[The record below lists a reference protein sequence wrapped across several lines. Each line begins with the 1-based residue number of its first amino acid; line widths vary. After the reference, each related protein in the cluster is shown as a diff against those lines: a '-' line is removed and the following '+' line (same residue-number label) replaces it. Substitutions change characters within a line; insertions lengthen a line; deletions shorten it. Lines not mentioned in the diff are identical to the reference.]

1 MIGMWENSEP
11 GILHDGLRSFCTIFD
26 GIATTLL
33 GGIYK
38 VFFLVA
44 NATIISGDVI
54 KVFYSRIQLI
64 LGILM
69 IFKLAMSILNIIINP
84 DVVKDQKNGPGKMVT
99 RIVAALFMLTL
110 VIPINIP
117 NATAKSLNAYI
128 NDHGILFGVLYKA
141 QDSILSENILAKLIL
156 GTSSNADA
164 DDMDVNNLSDIG
176 NSMASTVLK
185 VFVRIN
191 VNDDTLP
198 ACDYASDDDP
208 CSNTVCAAEV
218 NESHYAEENVDPQV
232 ILSHINDSCGRGSD
246 EKYAFE
252 YTPIIGALVML
263 IMALIIT
270 GFTVDIVVR
279 AIKLAVLRLVA
290 PVPIISYINPPKQ
303 GGGAFDNWTKS
314 LISTYVDLFVRLAIV
329 YFGLFMIQIIMN
341 GGMDIFGSNVQG
353 FTFTSGIAFIFII
366 LGILVF
372 MRQAPQFIRDILG
385 IKGKPMGNVGLSSM
399 MAGTAS
405 LLGGAGLAGAGAAAM
420 GAFGAAREAAAQGK
434 PAPSGWVS
442 GRDLAAQLRTG
453 DSKARGGIVNAANQ
467 RLQRA
472 SATRFA
478 RRYGVTGEGVEVA
491 KGNMYKLKD
500 QADKSK
506 DLYDRFL
513 KGTAMNDE
521 LAQVAAMNGI
531 DYNARTGTFANDGE
545 RDKMQRALYKYQ
557 ADDAKAAAKAES
569 LYKEGKQFADS
580 HRLSPTFE
588 EEHRASWRERVPFRG
603 NYSETRRP
611 DMYNARGR
619 STSHQSMADRVL
631 GSPEDWR
638 GSLHDPRHPNPRV
651 DNRWDPNGT
660 RNVDNNELYG
670 NPWAPPPPG
679 TGGPHGGGPG
689 GPPGGGPGP
698 GGPRP

>member
-1 MIGMWENSEP
+1 MINSEP

-26 GIATTLL
+26 GVATTLL

-270 GFTVDIVVR
+270 GFTVDIAVR

-341 GGMDIFGSNVQG
+341 GGLDIFGSNVQG
-353 FTFTSGIAFIFII
+353 FTFTSGVAFIFII

-372 MRQAPQFIRDILG
+372 MRQAPQFIKDILG

-420 GAFGAAREAAAQGK
+420 GTFGAASEAAAQGK
-434 PAPSGWVS
+434 PAPHGWAS

-478 RRYGVTGEGVEVA
+478 RRYGVTGEGVVVA
-491 KGNMYKLKD
+491 KDHMYAT
-500 QADKSK
+500 QATAAESK

-513 KGTAMNDE
+513 KGNVSDAQLNAIATA
-521 LAQVAAMNGI
+521 NGFT
-531 DYNARTGTFANDGE
+531 YTGSDA
-545 RDKMQRALYKYQ
+545 DKEQIRKILYKRQ
-557 ADDAKAAAKAES
+557 ASDATAAAKAES
-569 LYKEGKQFADS
+569 KYKEGKTFADS
-580 HRLSPTFE
+580 HRLTPTFE

-631 GSPEDWR
+631 GSPDDWR
-638 GSLHDPRHPNPRV
+638 NPASSTNPRG
-651 DNRWDPNGT
+651 DNRWDPNSS
-660 RNVDNNELYG
+660 RDVDNNNLYG
-670 NPWAPPPPG
+670 NNWAPPPPG
-679 TGGPHGGGPG
+679 SGGPGGPG
-689 GPPGGGPGP
+689 GPPGGGPG
-698 GGPRP
+698 GPRP

>member
-1 MIGMWENSEP
+1 MINSEP

-26 GIATTLL
+26 GVATTLL

-270 GFTVDIVVR
+270 GFTVDIAVR

-341 GGMDIFGSNVQG
+341 GGLDIFGSNVQG
-353 FTFTSGIAFIFII
+353 FTFTSGVAFIFII

-372 MRQAPQFIRDILG
+372 MRQAPQFIKDILG
-385 IKGKPMGNVGLSSM
+385 IKGKPMGNVGLSS
-399 MAGTAS
+399 
-405 LLGGAGLAGAGAAAM
+405 LLGGTAMAIGGGGLAGFGLGAMQGFDTANRAAAE
-420 GAFGAAREAAAQGK
+420 GKAYSPFQSWAQN
-434 PAPSGWVS
+434 
-442 GRDLAAQLRTG
+442 RDMMAKIRTG
-453 DSKARGGIVNAANQ
+453 DKDARGGIFGGTMDRLNFQTAERRANQ
-467 RLQRA
+467 LGIGRNDRA
-472 SATRFA
+472 
-478 RRYGVTGEGVEVA
+478 A
-491 KGNMYKLKD
+491 KKYDKD
-500 QADKSK
+500 QKEARARATAEELKLATSQIEHLGVSSDPGQAMSRDEFWNSSAYQSGSYSGLDESFENTYQRYLSDHNTNKAAWDRYEAATTAD
-506 DLYDRFL
+506 
-513 KGTAMNDE
+513 GN
-521 LAQVAAMNGI
+521 AQA
-531 DYNARTGTFANDGE
+531 
-545 RDKMQRALYKYQ
+545 
-557 ADDAKAAAKAES
+557 AAAKAAKALDRMEKDAG
-569 LYKEGKQFADS
+569 LIGATQRVVDS
-580 HRLSPTFE
+580 
-588 EEHRASWRERVPFRG
+588 
-603 NYSETRRP
+603 
-611 DMYNARGR
+611 RGR
-619 STSHQSMADRVL
+619 GTYRSARKV
-631 GSPEDWR
+631 R
-638 GSLHDPRHPNPRV
+638 INPR
-651 DNRWDPNGT
+651 T
-660 RNVDNNELYG
+660 G
-670 NPWAPPPPG
+670 NPVGIDGHDTDVESNFTYERDTKYDGIRDDETPPRFHMG
-679 TGGPHGGGPG
+679 RG
-689 GPPGGGPGP
+689 PGGGPGP
-698 GGPRP
+698 GGPIP

>member
-1 MIGMWENSEP
+1 MINSEP

-26 GIATTLL
+26 GVATTLL

-270 GFTVDIVVR
+270 GFTVDIAVR

-341 GGMDIFGSNVQG
+341 GGLDIFGSNVQG
-353 FTFTSGIAFIFII
+353 FTFTSGVAFIFII

-434 PAPSGWVS
+434 PAPSGWAS

-478 RRYGVTGEGVEVA
+478 RRYGVTGEGVAVA
-491 KGNMYKLKD
+491 KDHMYAT
-500 QADKSK
+500 QATAAESK

-513 KGTAMNDE
+513 KGNVSDAQLNAIATA
-521 LAQVAAMNGI
+521 NGFT
-531 DYNARTGTFANDGE
+531 YTGSDA
-545 RDKMQRALYKYQ
+545 DKEQIRKILYKRQ
-557 ADDAKAAAKAES
+557 ASDATAAAKAES
-569 LYKEGKQFADS
+569 KYKEGKTFADS
-580 HRLSPTFE
+580 HRLTPTFE

-631 GSPEDWR
+631 GSPDDWR
-638 GSLHDPRHPNPRV
+638 NPASSTNPRG
-651 DNRWDPNGT
+651 DNRWDPNSS
-660 RNVDNNELYG
+660 RDVDNNNLYG
-670 NPWAPPPPG
+670 NNWAPPPPG
-679 TGGPHGGGPG
+679 SGGPGGPG
-689 GPPGGGPGP
+689 GPPGGGPG
-698 GGPRP
+698 GPRP

>member
-11 GILHDGLRSFCTIFD
+11 GMLNDGLRSFCAMFD
-26 GIATTLL
+26 GVATTLL

-176 NSMASTVLK
+176 NSMASIVLK

-246 EKYAFE
+246 ERYAFG

-270 GFTVDIVVR
+270 GFTVDIAVR

-314 LISTYVDLFVRLAIV
+314 LISTYVDLFVRIAIV
-329 YFGLFMIQIIMN
+329 YFGLFVIQIIMN
-341 GGMDIFGSNVQG
+341 GGMNNIFGSNVQG

-372 MRQAPQFIRDILG
+372 MRQAPQFIKDILG

-399 MAGTAS
+399 MAGIAS
-405 LLGGAGLAGAGAAAM
+405 LLGGAGLAGAGVAAM
-420 GAFGAAREAAAQGK
+420 GAFGAASQAAAQGK
-434 PAPSGWVS
+434 PAPSGWAA
-442 GRDLAAQLRTG
+442 GRDLAAQLKTG
-453 DSKARGGIVNAANQ
+453 DSKAKGGLINN
-467 RLQRA
+467 LQDNL
-472 SATRFA
+472 A
-478 RRYGVTGEGVEVA
+478 RRAGIRMAGKYGVSNSQLEKEKKNMYDWQDEVA
-491 KGNMYKLKD
+491 IRDNMAERGWDKLTNQEKLK
-500 QADKSK
+500 
-506 DLYDRFL
+506 
-513 KGTAMNDE
+513 
-521 LAQVAAMNGI
+521 VAAYYRQKNKISADQELTNDQVQELQATGATM
-531 DYNARTGTFANDGE
+531 YANAGRSAYGKVKSNYE
-545 RDKMQRALYKYQ
+545 
-557 ADDAKAAAKAES
+557 KASK
-569 LYKEGKQFADS
+569 FADT
-580 HRLSPTFE
+580 HRVATSFE
-588 EEHRASWRERVPFRG
+588 EEFRPSVFGDGMKRYSASRLHGVDKRG
-603 NYSETRRP
+603 Q
-611 DMYNARGR
+611 
-619 STSHQSMADRVL
+619 HQSFGDRVSGNNRWQESGSNPSNNVAPNVRDEGNSVYTDNADRIMPTV
-631 GSPEDWR
+631 GS
-638 GSLHDPRHPNPRV
+638 G
-651 DNRWDPNGT
+651 
-660 RNVDNNELYG
+660 
-670 NPWAPPPPG
+670 G
-679 TGGPHGGGPG
+679 TGPGNHG
-689 GPPGGGPGP
+689 PGGGP
-698 GGPRP
+698 RP

>member
-11 GILHDGLRSFCTIFD
+11 GMLNDGLRSFCAMFD
-26 GIATTLL
+26 GVATTLL

-176 NSMASTVLK
+176 NSMASIVLK

-246 EKYAFE
+246 ERYAFG

-270 GFTVDIVVR
+270 GFTVDIAVR

-314 LISTYVDLFVRLAIV
+314 LISTYVDLFVRIAIV
-329 YFGLFMIQIIMN
+329 YFGLFVIQIIMN
-341 GGMDIFGSNVQG
+341 GGMNNIFGSNVQG

-372 MRQAPQFIRDILG
+372 MRQAPQFIKDILG

-405 LLGGAGLAGAGAAAM
+405 LLGGAGLAGAGVAAM
-420 GAFGAAREAAAQGK
+420 GAFGAATQAAAQGK
-434 PAPSGWVS
+434 PAPSGWAA
-442 GRDLAAQLRTG
+442 GRDLAAQLKTG
-453 DSKARGGIVNAANQ
+453 DSKAKGGLINN
-467 RLQRA
+467 LQDNL
-472 SATRFA
+472 A
-478 RRYGVTGEGVEVA
+478 RRAGIRMAGKYGVSNSQLEKEKKNMYDWQDEVA
-491 KGNMYKLKD
+491 IRDNMAERGWDKLTNQEKLK
-500 QADKSK
+500 
-506 DLYDRFL
+506 
-513 KGTAMNDE
+513 
-521 LAQVAAMNGI
+521 VAAYYRQKNKISADQELTNDQVQELQATGATM
-531 DYNARTGTFANDGE
+531 YANAGRSAYGKVKSNYE
-545 RDKMQRALYKYQ
+545 
-557 ADDAKAAAKAES
+557 KASK
-569 LYKEGKQFADS
+569 FADT
-580 HRLSPTFE
+580 HRVATSFE
-588 EEHRASWRERVPFRG
+588 EEFRPSVFGDGMKRYSASRLHGVDKRG
-603 NYSETRRP
+603 Q
-611 DMYNARGR
+611 
-619 STSHQSMADRVL
+619 HQSFGDRVSGNNRWQESGSNPSNNVAPNVRDEGNSVYTDNADRIMPTV
-631 GSPEDWR
+631 GS
-638 GSLHDPRHPNPRV
+638 G
-651 DNRWDPNGT
+651 
-660 RNVDNNELYG
+660 
-670 NPWAPPPPG
+670 G
-679 TGGPHGGGPG
+679 TGPGNHG
-689 GPPGGGPGP
+689 PGGGP
-698 GGPRP
+698 RP

>member
-1 MIGMWENSEP
+1 MIGMWENTDP
-11 GILHDGLRSFCTIFD
+11 NFIKNGIRIFLTIFD
-26 GIATTLL
+26 GLGATLL
-33 GGIYK
+33 GAIYK
-38 VFFLVA
+38 VFFIVA
-44 NATIISGDVI
+44 NATIINGDVI

-84 DVVKDQKNGPGKMVT
+84 DLVKDQKQGPGKMVT
-99 RIVAALFMLTL
+99 RIVIALFMLTL

-117 NATAKSLNAYI
+117 NAADKSLNAYI
-128 NDHGILFGVLYKA
+128 NDHGILFGFLYKA
-141 QDSILSENILAKLIL
+141 QDAILSENILAKLIL
-156 GTSSNADA
+156 GTSSDITSE
-164 DDMDVNNLSDIG
+164 DMDVNNLSDIG
-176 NSMASTVLK
+176 NVMASTVLK
-185 VFVRIN
+185 VFLRIN
-191 VNDDTLP
+191 VEDDTLP
-198 ACDYASDDDP
+198 ACDNASEDEP
-208 CSNTVCAAEV
+208 CKNTICPAEV

-232 ILSHINDSCGRGSD
+232 ILSHVNDSCGSGSS
-246 EKYAFE
+246 ERYAFA
-252 YTPIIGALVML
+252 YTPFAGIVMI

-270 GFTVDIVVR
+270 GFTIDIAVR

-303 GGGAFDNWTKS
+303 GGGAFDNWVKS
-314 LISTYVDLFVRLAIV
+314 LISTYVDLFVRIAIV
-329 YFGLFMIQIIMN
+329 YFGLFLIQIIIS
-341 GGMDIFGSNVQG
+341 GGMDNIFGSNAQS
-353 FTFTSGIAFIFII
+353 FTFSYGVAFIFII

-372 MRQAPQFIRDILG
+372 MRQAPQFIKDILG
-385 IKGKPMGNVGLSSM
+385 IKSKPMGNVGLSSM

-420 GAFGAAREAAAQGK
+420 GAFGAASEAAAQGK
-434 PAPSGWVS
+434 PAPHGWAS

-453 DSKARGGIVNAANQ
+453 DSKARGGIMNAVNQ

-506 DLYDRFL
+506 YLYDRFL

-588 EEHRASWRERVPFRG
+588 EEHRRSWREALPGHNRI
-603 NYSETRRP
+603 

-619 STSHQSMADRVL
+619 STSHQSMADRIL

-679 TGGPHGGGPG
+679 TGGPPGGGPG
-689 GPPGGGPGP
+689 GPPGGGPG
-698 GGPRP
+698 GPRP

>member
-11 GILHDGLRSFCTIFD
+11 GMLNDGLRSFCTIFD
-26 GIATTLL
+26 GVATTLL

-246 EKYAFE
+246 ERYAFG

-270 GFTVDIVVR
+270 GFTVDIAVR

-329 YFGLFMIQIIMN
+329 YFGLFVIQIIMN
-341 GGMDIFGSNVQG
+341 GGMNNIFGSNVQG

-372 MRQAPQFIRDILG
+372 MRQAPQFIKDILG

-420 GAFGAAREAAAQGK
+420 GTFGAASEAAAQGK
-434 PAPSGWVS
+434 PAPHGWAA

-453 DSKARGGIVNAANQ
+453 DSKTKGGLINN
-467 RLQRA
+467 LQDNLNRRA
-472 SATRFA
+472 SIRMA
-478 RRYGVTGEGVEVA
+478 RKYGVTAAGLDRA
-491 KGNMYKLKD
+491 KQLSQD
-500 QADKSK
+500 A
-506 DLYDRFL
+506 
-513 KGTAMNDE
+513 
-521 LAQVAAMNGI
+521 
-531 DYNARTGTFANDGE
+531 
-545 RDKMQRALYKYQ
+545 
-557 ADDAKAAAKAES
+557 DAKAALAKDAYERFTQGNMDDYERAQYVRDNRLILAGS
-569 LYKEGKQFADS
+569 REQQDETIRNHMYNNMNETASAAFKAKKKWDEGKEYAKT
-580 HRLSPTFE
+580 HRISPSFE
-588 EEHRASWRERVPFRG
+588 EEHRPSLLGDRK
-603 NYSETRRP
+603 NDIINRP

-619 STSHQSMADRVL
+619 GKTAHQTAGDRIFGSHKKWDDPTSART
-631 GSPEDWR
+631 E
-638 GSLHDPRHPNPRV
+638 
-651 DNRWDPNGT
+651 NRWNPNGD
-660 RNVDNNELYG
+660 RENIDNDTYHD
-670 NPWAPPPPG
+670 NPWAPLEPGQTPPG
-679 TGGPHGGGPG
+679 GHGPG

>member
-11 GILHDGLRSFCTIFD
+11 GIIYDGLRSFCTIFD

-44 NATIISGDVI
+44 NATIVSGDVI

-84 DVVKDQKNGPGKMVT
+84 DSIKDQKQGPSKIVT
-99 RIVAALFMLTL
+99 RIVVSLFMLTL

-117 NATAKSLNAYI
+117 NAADKSLNAYI
-128 NDHGILFGVLYKA
+128 NDHGILFGFLYKA

-156 GTSSNADA
+156 GTSSDNTA
-164 DDMDVNNLSDIG
+164 DDMDVNNLSDVG
-176 NSMASTVLK
+176 NVMASTVLK
-185 VFVRIN
+185 VFIRIN
-191 VNDDTLP
+191 VKDDT
-198 ACDYASDDDP
+198 DP
-208 CSNTVCAAEV
+208 PCEDSETCENTICAAEV
-218 NESHYAEENVDPQV
+218 NESHYAEENIDPQV
-232 ILSHINDSCGRGSD
+232 ILSHINDSCGRGSS
-246 EKYAFE
+246 ERYAFG
-252 YTPIIGALVML
+252 YTPIIGAIVML
-263 IMALIIT
+263 IMTIVIT
-270 GFTVDIVVR
+270 GFTVDIAVR
-279 AIKLAVLRLVA
+279 AIKLAILRMVA

-372 MRQAPQFIRDILG
+372 MRQAPQFIKDVLG

-405 LLGGAGLAGAGAAAM
+405 LLGGAGLAGAGAAAI
-420 GAFGAAREAAAQGK
+420 GAFGAASEAAAQGK
-434 PAPSGWVS
+434 PAPSGWAS

-453 DSKARGGIVNAANQ
+453 DSKARGGIMNAANQ

-478 RRYGVTGEGVEVA
+478 RRYGVTGEGVAVA
-491 KGNMYKLKD
+491 KDHMYAT
-500 QADKSK
+500 QATAAESK

-513 KGTAMNDE
+513 KGNVSDAQLNAIATA
-521 LAQVAAMNGI
+521 NGFTYTGSDADKEQI
-531 DYNARTGTFANDGE
+531 RKILYNR
-545 RDKMQRALYKYQ
+545 Q
-557 ADDAKAAAKAES
+557 ASDATAAAKAES
-569 LYKEGKQFADS
+569 KYKEGKDFADS
-580 HRLSPTFE
+580 HRLTPTFE

-619 STSHQSMADRVL
+619 STSHQSMADRIL
-631 GSPEDWR
+631 GSPDDWR
-638 GSLHDPRHPNPRV
+638 NPASSTNPRG
-651 DNRWDPNGT
+651 DNRWDPNSS
-660 RNVDNNELYG
+660 RDVDNNNLYG
-670 NPWAPPPPG
+670 NNWAPPPPG
-679 TGGPHGGGPG
+679 SGGPGGPG
-689 GPPGGGPGP
+689 GPPGGGPG
-698 GGPRP
+698 GPRP

>member
-11 GILHDGLRSFCTIFD
+11 GILNDGLRSFCTIFD
-26 GIATTLL
+26 GVATTLL

-176 NSMASTVLK
+176 NSMASIVLK

-198 ACDYASDDDP
+198 ACDYASDDNP

-246 EKYAFE
+246 ERYAFG

-270 GFTVDIVVR
+270 GFTVDIAVR

-329 YFGLFMIQIIMN
+329 YFGLFVIQIIMN
-341 GGMDIFGSNVQG
+341 GGMNNIFGSNVQG

-372 MRQAPQFIRDILG
+372 MRQAPQFIKDILG

-420 GAFGAAREAAAQGK
+420 GTFGAASEAAAQGK
-434 PAPSGWVS
+434 PAPHGWAA

-453 DSKARGGIVNAANQ
+453 DSKTKGGLINN
-467 RLQRA
+467 LQDNLKRRA
-472 SATRFA
+472 SIRMA
-478 RRYGVTGEGVEVA
+478 RKYGVTAAGLDRA
-491 KGNMYKLKD
+491 KQLSQD
-500 QADKSK
+500 A
-506 DLYDRFL
+506 
-513 KGTAMNDE
+513 
-521 LAQVAAMNGI
+521 
-531 DYNARTGTFANDGE
+531 
-545 RDKMQRALYKYQ
+545 
-557 ADDAKAAAKAES
+557 DAKAALAKDAYERFTQGNMDDYERAQYVRDNRLILAGS
-569 LYKEGKQFADS
+569 REQQDETIRNHMYNNMNETASAAFKAKKKWDEGKEYAKT
-580 HRLSPTFE
+580 HRISPSFE
-588 EEHRASWRERVPFRG
+588 EEHRPSLLGDRK
-603 NYSETRRP
+603 NDIINRP

-619 STSHQSMADRVL
+619 GKTAHQTAGDRIFGSHKKWDDPTSART
-631 GSPEDWR
+631 E
-638 GSLHDPRHPNPRV
+638 
-651 DNRWDPNGT
+651 NRWNPNGD
-660 RNVDNNELYG
+660 RENIDNDTYHD
-670 NPWAPPPPG
+670 NPWAPLEPGLTPPG
-679 TGGPHGGGPG
+679 GHGPG